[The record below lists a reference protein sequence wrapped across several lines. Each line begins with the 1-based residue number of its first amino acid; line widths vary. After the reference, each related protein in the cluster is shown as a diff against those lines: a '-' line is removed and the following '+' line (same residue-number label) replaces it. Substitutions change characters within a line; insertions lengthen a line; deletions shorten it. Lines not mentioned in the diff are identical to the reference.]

1 MTTNSANTT
10 PIYPFKIIKWHT
22 KLAAQVT
29 PREIT
34 TETPVLLGTAGDN
47 GSLIHS
53 IEVLHLGD
61 NVATVLRIYSQKTTD
76 IDTQAN
82 NLYFL
87 EIEHSLVATSDA
99 TNAAA
104 IAKVIVTL
112 PPILPSGQTGLHLT
126 GGEKLYCSL
135 GTAIASGVIVKAI
148 GGNY

>member
-10 PIYPFKIIKWHT
+10 PIYPFEIIKWRA

-29 PREIT
+29 AREIT

-61 NVATVLRIYSQKTTD
+61 NVATALRIYSQKTTD
-76 IDTQAN
+76 VDTQAN

-87 EIEHSLVATSDA
+87 EIEHSLIAVSGS
-99 TNAAA
+99 TNAAT
-104 IAKVIVTL
+104 ISKVNVAL

-135 GTAIASGVIVKAI
+135 GTAIATGIIVKAI